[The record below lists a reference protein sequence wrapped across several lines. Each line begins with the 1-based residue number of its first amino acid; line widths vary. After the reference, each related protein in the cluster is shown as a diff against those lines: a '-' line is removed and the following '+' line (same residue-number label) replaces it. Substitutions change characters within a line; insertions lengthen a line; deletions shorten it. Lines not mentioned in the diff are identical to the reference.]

1 MKLRSHLSI
10 LVLAGVVPLIALTA
24 FVTVSLARQQRD
36 AVVQGMSHTVDALAM
51 LVENELLSSI
61 KSLETL
67 ATSQDLDA
75 DDLREFYE
83 EAQRTRDLHRWST
96 IGLIDADGRH
106 RLNAARPLGAPL
118 PDLHD
123 REYFKQVVATGRPY
137 VSDPLMGRATA
148 TIDVGIAVPVV
159 REGRLKYV
167 LFAGVDPSRF
177 NALFEGRELAAS
189 AIVSVIGRDGL
200 IIARNRDQAR
210 YVGRPL
216 LPAYLARIRQT
227 PEGWFRGTITPGVD
241 LDSAYKRVALTGW
254 TVDLGLPHDALNE
267 PVWRIAWIG
276 SLVGACIVVAA
287 LGLAVVFGRRMAR
300 DIRRLTANT
309 STLGHGEPAPAPTPL
324 RVAELEEMRHFI
336 ARADDKLRAR
346 ERERADLLASEQAAR
361 AEAEHANRSKDE
373 FLAMLG
379 HELRNPLGAIAS
391 ALALLNAPGRTPEI
405 ADRARAVIG
414 RQVQHLSRLVDDLL
428 DVSRMT
434 TGKVLLTRRPMD
446 LAELATNA
454 VNGWRSSGRFDRHA
468 VVLEASPAWVDA
480 DETRMEQVLSNLVGN
495 ALKYTPAGG
504 RVTIRV
510 AADAQTALLEVED
523 TGAGIPAGLLDK
535 VFDLFVQ
542 GERTLDR
549 AEGGL
554 GIGLTLVKLLVRLH
568 GGTVTARSDGSGR
581 GAVFTVRLPRMVAPP
596 TLAPE
601 TASGEGQRVRRRILL
616 VEDNADAREMLRLG
630 LTLQGHEVHEAGDG
644 KTAVQLAAE
653 LRPDV
658 ALIDIGLPEF
668 DGYEV
673 ARRIR
678 TTQEGKSIVLV
689 AMTGYGQA
697 DDRRRALDAGFD
709 AHATKPVVSEELA
722 SLVAA
727 SRAGTTG

>member
-1 MKLRSHLSI
+1 MKLRSYLSV

-51 LVENELLSSI
+51 LVENELLISI

-67 ATSQDLDA
+67 ATSPRLDA
-75 DDLREFYE
+75 ENLAEFYE
-83 EAQRTRDLHRWST
+83 EAARVRDLHHWST

-106 RLNAARPLGAPL
+106 RLNVARPLGTPL
-118 PDLHD
+118 PDLSD
-123 REYFKQVVATGRPY
+123 REYFKQVVASGKPY
-137 VSDPLMGRATA
+137 VSDPLKGRATA
-148 TIDVGIAVPVV
+148 TVDIGVAVPVV
-159 REGRLKYV
+159 REGRLKHV

-177 NALFEGRELAAS
+177 NALFEGQELAGA
-189 AIVSVIGRDGL
+189 ATVSVIARDGL
-200 IIARNRDQAR
+200 IIARNRDHGR

-216 LPAYLARIRQT
+216 LPEYLAHIRQA
-227 PEGWFRGTITPGVD
+227 PEGWFRGTITPGVT

-254 TVDLGLPHDALNE
+254 TVDLGLPRDALNE

-276 SLVGACIVVAA
+276 SIVGGCIVVAA

-300 DIRRLTANT
+300 DIRRLTAHT
-309 STLGHGEPAPAPTPL
+309 STLGHGEAAASPLPL
-324 RVAELEEMRHFI
+324 RVAELEEMRQFI
-336 ARADDKLRAR
+336 GRADDKLRAR
-346 ERERADLLASEQAAR
+346 ERERAGLLASEQAAR
-361 AEAEHANRSKDE
+361 TEAENANRSKDE

-391 ALALLNAPGRTPEI
+391 ALALLNIPARTPEI
-405 ADRARAVIG
+405 ADRARAVIS
-414 RQVQHLSRLVDDLL
+414 RQIQHLSRLVDDLL

-434 TGKVLLTRRPMD
+434 TGKVLLARRPMD
-446 LAELATNA
+446 LAELVDNA
-454 VNGWRSSGRFDRHA
+454 VSCWRASGRLDRHE
-468 VVLEASPAWVDA
+468 VSVEASAAWVDA

-510 AADAQTALLEVED
+510 GADGQTVRLEVED
-523 TGAGIPAGLLDK
+523 TGAGIAPGLLDK

-542 GERTLDR
+542 GERTLAR

-554 GIGLTLVKLLVRLH
+554 GIGLTLVKLLVRMH
-568 GGTVTARSDGSGR
+568 GGSVAARSDGAGT
-581 GAVFTVRLPRMVAPP
+581 GAVFTVRLPRVVEPHGLALPAAP
-596 TLAPE
+596 
-601 TASGEGQRVRRRILL
+601 GEGESLGRRILL

-644 KTAVQLAAE
+644 MRAVELAAE
-653 LRPDV
+653 IRPDV
-658 ALIDIGLPEF
+658 ALIDIGLPGF

-673 ARRIR
+673 ARRLR
-678 TTQEGKSIVLV
+678 AAESGKSILLV

-697 DDRRRALDAGFD
+697 EDRRRALDAGFD
-709 AHATKPVVSEELA
+709 AHATKPVSSEEL
-722 SLVAA
+722 SRLITA
-727 SRAGTTG
+727 SRDRTA